1 MKVLVNGAAGKMGR
15 EVLKAVHNDTGL
27 TLVGGVDPSHGGKD
41 VSEFIGTTTLD
52 CKIYSQ
58 LEEGIE
64 AVHPDVIVDFTT
76 PAIIFENAKHML

>member
-15 EVLKAVHNDTGL
+15 EVLKAVHNDTEL

-41 VSEFIGTTTLD
+41 VSEFIGTSPLD
-52 CKIYSQ
+52 CKIYSR

-64 AVHPDVIVDFTT
+64 AVQPEVIVYFKKT
-76 PAIIFENAKHML
+76 PNIF